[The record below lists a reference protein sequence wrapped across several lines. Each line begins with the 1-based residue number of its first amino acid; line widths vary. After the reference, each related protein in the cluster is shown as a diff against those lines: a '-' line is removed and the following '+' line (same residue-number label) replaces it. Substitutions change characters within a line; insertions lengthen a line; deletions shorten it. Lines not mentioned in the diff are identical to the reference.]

1 MVWWSPHETSLSRTA
16 SSLTAGAAPAGYSG
30 PHSKRTLSTTRDRG
44 LVGGQLT
51 TALTG
56 LRHGK
61 KTHSTRLGCRT
72 TTTLTNGSGKRRR
85 DNLLATS
92 DSSRCDIRGIHGF
105 PVHTLSITKYGA
117 SSRFCLRLKQS
128 LSSGVNN
135 ARLYSYY

>member
-1 MVWWSPHETSLSRTA
+1 MVWWSPHETSLSRMA
-16 SSLTAGAAPAGYSG
+16 SSLTAGAAPAAYSG

-51 TALTG
+51 AALTG
-56 LRHGK
+56 SRHGK

-92 DSSRCDIRGIHGF
+92 DSSRCNIRVIHPQF
-105 PVHTLSITKYGA
+105 SCSPALNYKVW
-117 SSRFCLRLKQS
+117 RFAKIPAERQS
-128 LSSGVNN
+128 ECD
-135 ARLYSYY
+135 